1 MIPFTPI
8 LEQFEA
14 ARRRKL
20 IQVGYLDQSGNEYKD
35 EELRMHAH
43 SKLPRSIFSDRNDSM
58 QARQIENAESLWE
71 NVWFESECACLF
83 GDPNIGKSTLAF
95 SIAHEVACSGRP
107 VLYLDFE
114 NMMHNYF
121 NKCWT
126 DRQFLKPANLTV
138 YHYDQDTSVEEMT
151 SRETILQSIESDILD
166 LDAPVI
172 IIDDITHICPLRN
185 CNKTQQVLRRLRQWI
200 NHYHVSILVIAHST
214 SHHEGTP
221 LTMKHLTGDRQLAYA
236 FDSIF
241 TLNDIPA
248 GTVTDGSTHYVKQ
261 LKARNAPV
269 QLHNKA
275 VMTLKLKT
283 HYDEEDRRHL
293 TELNRRKGFD
303 DKTIN
308 EALNPRIGRRY
319 LHFFVTSRE
328 ASELQLIFLPTD
340 ATREQQLDFIHDTFS
355 KGWSIRN
362 IAAHTCIPKS
372 TIHRLLATTRQQLQQ
387 ESLKSS
393 PSKIGGGRG
402 SMTESNANSP
412 SKIERDGESITKSN
426 VSSPSKIDQLCK
438 PKPAAKLVLPLVRC
452 SQLPLKEQAGGSMT
466 KSNAKLSQS
475 VQEPPQEKKKQ
486 EEKQEKE
493 LQEEEKQEEEKQEE
507 EKQVKQVKHHPK
519 TPPLNKPGSSLKKLI
534 KLSHRCPGGG

>member
-43 SKLPRSIFSDRNDSM
+43 SKLPRSIFSDRNDSL

-166 LDAPVI
+166 LDAPVV

-269 QLHNKA
+269 QLHNNA

-393 PSKIGGGRG
+393 PSKIEGGRG

-426 VSSPSKIDQLCK
+426 ASSPSKIDQLCK
-438 PKPAAKLVLPLVRC
+438 PIPAAKLVLPLVRC
-452 SQLPLKEQAGGSMT
+452 SQLPLKEQAGGSITKSNASSPSKIEGAGGSMT

-475 VQEPPQEKKKQ
+475 VQEPPQEK
-486 EEKQEKE
+486 EKQGEK
-493 LQEEEKQEEEKQEE
+493 
-507 EKQVKQVKHHPK
+507 KHHPK